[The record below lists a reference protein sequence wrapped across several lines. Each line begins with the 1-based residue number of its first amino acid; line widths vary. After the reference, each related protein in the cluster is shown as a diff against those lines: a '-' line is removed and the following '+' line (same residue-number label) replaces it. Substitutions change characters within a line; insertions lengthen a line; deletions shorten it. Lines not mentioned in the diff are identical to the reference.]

1 MVSQITGV
9 SIVCSTVCSG
19 TDQRKYQ
26 SSTSLA
32 FVREIPWWQVDSPRK
47 GPVTWKI
54 FPFDD
59 IIMAKVSQHIY
70 PELYFICP
78 KYLRLR
84 TNAGLEILKIF
95 IIAKRATRLL
105 LIWQPSPKS
114 CSPSDKNGMHFDKK
128 LIASQAMTYDMNCN
142 PSPFLIAFGY
152 RATRNFKPCKWLQHK
167 KAKSS
172 QWQQWW
178 QQQ

>member
-1 MVSQITGV
+1 MLRHWWGHHNYVIMSAMVSQITGV
-9 SIVCSTVCSG
+9 FIVCSTVCSG
-19 TDQRKYQ
+19 TDQRKHQ

-70 PELYFICP
+70 AELYFICP

-95 IIAKRATRLL
+95 IITKRATRLL
-105 LIWQPSPKS
+105 WYDSPLQNLVALLIKMA
-114 CSPSDKNGMHFDKK
+114 CILTKN
-128 LIASQAMTYDMNCN
+128 
-142 PSPFLIAFGY
+142 
-152 RATRNFKPCKWLQHK
+152 W
-167 KAKSS
+167 
-172 QWQQWW
+172 
-178 QQQ
+178 